1 MVLCP
6 RSDSEADGITEQILM
21 EPAMSS
27 DLDDQTS
34 GRMSQQEYE
43 RDSHSSNETTSA
55 ESQKPVVLKTFAE
68 APENLPPNAT
78 RWKIRETMDGY
89 CLASRGRWTFQGLGV
104 LFLLNLFW
112 NGIVALISWETLFK
126 PGVERFNIDW
136 LMHAAFLSIFG
147 LIGLVLLL
155 LLILELVEPFH
166 TRTWEYGS
174 VLVVCR
180 LAWFGIG
187 YTWAYPRQRLARIDV
202 TYLPR
207 VDPSKSQQRKR
218 RRKQNRSNSQ
228 QLEPYEKASRI
239 FTLALISEND
249 EVVCTWEGLNL
260 EECDVIGPSLLWID
274 RQLS

>member
-1 MVLCP
+1 
-6 RSDSEADGITEQILM
+6 
-21 EPAMSS
+21 MSS
-27 DLDDQTS
+27 EFDDSLPSRTS
-34 GRMSQQEYE
+34 GQERE
-43 RDSHSSNETTSA
+43 SDSHSSNEPSST
-55 ESQKPVVLKTFAE
+55 ESQKPVVLKTYVE
-68 APENLPPNAT
+68 LPDVLPPNAT
-78 RWKIRETMDGY
+78 RWRIRTTMDGY
-89 CLASRGRWTFQGLGV
+89 CLTSRGRWTFQGLGV

-112 NGIVALISWETLFK
+112 NGVVVLVSWEALLK
-126 PGVERFNIDW
+126 PGIERFNIDW
-136 LMHAAFLSIFG
+136 LMKAAFLSIFG
-147 LIGLVLLL
+147 VIGLFLLL

-187 YTWAYPRQRLARIDV
+187 YTWAYPRQRLVRIDV
-202 TYLPR
+202 THLPR

-218 RRKQNRSNSQ
+218 RRQQNRSNSQ

-239 FTLALISEND
+239 FTLALITENE

-260 EECDVIGPSLLWID
+260 EECDVIGPSLLWMD

>member
-1 MVLCP
+1 MVLCS
-6 RSDSEADGITEQILM
+6 RSNSEADGITEEILM

-27 DLDDQTS
+27 EFDDHPSGHMSWQEDEVSAGSTS
-34 GRMSQQEYE
+34 EQPVPDSQE
-43 RDSHSSNETTSA
+43 
-55 ESQKPVVLKTFAE
+55 PVVLKTYAE
-68 APENLPPNAT
+68 IPEVLPPNAT
-78 RWKIRETMDGY
+78 RWKIRTTMDGY

-112 NGIVALISWETLFK
+112 NGVVVLVSWEALLK
-126 PGVERFNIDW
+126 PGIERFNIDW
-136 LMHAAFLSIFG
+136 LMKAAFLSIFG
-147 LIGLVLLL
+147 MIGLFLLL

-166 TRTWEYGS
+166 TRTWEYNS
-174 VLVVCR
+174 VLIVCR

-202 TYLPR
+202 TYTPQ
-207 VDPSKSQQRKR
+207 DEAPDGKSRKR
-218 RRKQNRSNSQ
+218 HRTSSRNSR

-260 EECDVIGPSLLWID
+260 EECDVIGPTLLWMD
-274 RQLS
+274 RHLS